1 MKEREIFSGLRAP
14 PPIFVRVDGRGF
26 KKAIHGLGFKKPYD
40 RAFASAMADC
50 TSMFFEKSGFNT
62 VLAYLFSDEINLFF
76 TDIPF
81 KARVEKIDSVIAS
94 FFASALTMQLELITP
109 ISFDTRIVPLAANDV
124 IEYLGWRQSEAWNN
138 YVASYGY
145 YTLLKQG
152 LKPHDAAT
160 RLKNMK
166 QNEIHELTFQ
176 NGVNLGKTA
185 CWQRRGIMVYG
196 EASNNHAANKKI
208 IQNWNIPLF
217 KTTEGRMLIEML
229 IETI

>member
-94 FFASALTMQLELITP
+94 FFASALTIQLELITP
-109 ISFDTRIVPLAANDV
+109 ISFDTRIVPIAANDV
-124 IEYLGWRQSEAWNN
+124 TKYLSWRQNEAWNN
-138 YVASYGY
+138 CVASYGY
-145 YTLLKQG
+145 YILLKQG
-152 LKPHDAAT
+152 LKPHDAAA

-166 QNEIHELTFQ
+166 QGEIHELTFQ
-176 NGVNLGKTA
+176 NGVNLGKTP

-196 EASNNHAANKKI
+196 KASNNHAANKKI

-229 IETI
+229 IGTI